1 MNAQNNIAIPKIPA
15 AEVLAI
21 FLAHLSG
28 ERRLSDKTVE
38 AYQRDISA
46 FLGFSASH
54 QDRAVDLSILAGLK
68 PTDFRAY
75 LAFRRRGDSPLSA
88 RSIARQLSALRTFF
102 RYIERRWDVR
112 NDGLALIKGPRP
124 KPSLPK
130 ALSVLGAKAI
140 VQNKAPAAD
149 DDEDASDQSTAK
161 SQPAKSSRP
170 AWIEAR
176 NQAVLTLLYGAGLR
190 ISEALSLTP
199 ADMPLGESLTITG
212 KGGKSRLVPILPVVA
227 QAVET
232 YAELCPFVVPAN
244 APIFRGARGGPL
256 SPRIIQL
263 EMEKLRAALG
273 LPESATPHALRHSF
287 ATHLLAGGGDLRTI
301 QQLLGHASLSTT
313 QRYTDVN
320 AEALK
325 KVHLAAHPRA

>member
-1 MNAQNNIAIPKIPA
+1 MSLKPKIAIQKIPA

-38 AYQRDISA
+38 DYQRDISA
-46 FLGFSASH
+46 FLGFTANY
-54 QDRAVDLSILAGLK
+54 QQTDITLQTLAVLK

-75 LAFRRRGDSPLSA
+75 LAHRRRGDTPLSA
-88 RSIARQLSALRTFF
+88 SSIARQLSALRTFF

-112 NDGLALIKGPRP
+112 NDGLALIKGPRAKRP
-124 KPSLPK
+124 LPK
-130 ALSVLGAKAI
+130 ALSVSGAAAMTAGDTLETS
-140 VQNKAPAAD
+140 AP
-149 DDEDASDQSTAK
+149 
-161 SQPAKSSRP
+161 
-170 AWIEAR
+170 WIEAR
-176 NQAVLTLLYGAGLR
+176 NTAVLTLLYGAGLR

-199 ADMPLGESLTITG
+199 AQLPLKDALTITG

-227 QAVET
+227 QAAAR
-232 YAELCPFVVPAN
+232 YAALNPYVVP
-244 APIFRGARGGPL
+244 PHEPVFRGARGGAL

-263 EMEKLRAALG
+263 EMQKLRSALG
-273 LPESATPHALRHSF
+273 LPETATPHALRHSF

-313 QRYTDVN
+313 QRYTDVD
-320 AEALK
+320 ASALM
-325 KVHLAAHPRA
+325 KVHRAAHPRA